1 MIGILFHGPEVFDS
15 GWGQTVIDT
24 MKKRDDVRC
33 VLAGTMGR
41 TAVFDSGIDG
51 IEFRDKMPSVCL
63 ADLATEANWIVIVNF
78 GKSEQAGL
86 VFGGMIVERS
96 GVTIPIVQVE
106 CSGLFFVE
114 WIEGCDPGIIAE
126 LSGLGLSPRRAP
138 MPIESSVWQ
147 ADGNICRRMTTAGIG
162 DFIFVDGI
170 MVGRATAEEVTFASR
185 DGHLVEIQGAVVK
198 AHGIEKL
205 DRFGG
210 IDLQTVKLASS
221 PAIRRTV
228 YVARAMETNG
238 TGVAFIDHA
247 GMRVYELAGGVE
259 GAVTVGDDT
268 TAVAGDILSRFKIPV
283 IGIVDGDEDAVHEK
297 GCFAPGSVKLTV
309 RKDDEFGL
317 KVFDEIFH
325 HKKRIGIGFKD
336 VLRKIVAIVDNDLL
350 DQQTY

>member
-1 MIGILFHGPEVFDS
+1 MIGILFHGPEVFDT
-15 GWGQTVIDT
+15 GWGQTIIDA
-24 MKKRDDVRC
+24 MKKRDAVRC

-51 IEFRDKMPSVCL
+51 IEFWRKMPSACL
-63 ADLATEANWIVIVNF
+63 TDLSAEANSIVIVNF

-86 VFGGMIVERS
+86 VFGGMIAQRS
-96 GVTIPIVQVE
+96 GVSTPIVHVE
-106 CSGLFFVE
+106 CSGPFYVE
-114 WIEGCDPGIIAE
+114 WIEGCDPGIISALQE
-126 LSGLGLSPRRAP
+126 LGLPRRAP
-138 MPIESSVWQ
+138 VPIETSVWQ
-147 ADGNICRRMTTAGIG
+147 ADGNIYRRMTTAGIG

-170 MVGRATAEEVTFASR
+170 MVGRATAEEITFVSR
-185 DGHLVEIQGAVVK
+185 GGHIIEIQGAAVK
-198 AHGIEKL
+198 DHGIEKL

-210 IDLQTVKLASS
+210 IDLKTVKLASS
-221 PAIRRTV
+221 PAIRRTAH
-228 YVARAMETNG
+228 VARVAEAKG
-238 TGVAFIDHA
+238 SGVAFIDHA

-268 TAVAGDILSRFKIPV
+268 TAVAGDILSRFRIPV
-283 IGIVDGDEDAVHEK
+283 IGIVDGDEDAVHDK
-297 GCFAPGSVKLTV
+297 GRFAPGSVKLTV

-350 DQQTY
+350 EQQTY